1 MLLKKTLFIHL
12 FILLG
17 ISISYGQKT
26 KIAVSYNEPETYV
39 VFNEELIGVCPEF
52 IKLDFAI
59 GGDLIF
65 FKPGFYSFRIE
76 IGPENVFN
84 KLGVELIEKPKDIS
98 LEKKRLIKPD
108 TLVMT
113 SIVTNMTSN
122 KIQEIIDANFE
133 KNNYYI
139 GKSAALFPGVQD
151 EIQDCRYKLAL
162 EIIDSR
168 QIRSVYKAPRFAM
181 ASITIRWSLL
191 DSENNKIAYYNT
203 TDGIYFVK
211 VSSTKGMIV
220 SELMERVMKGAIT
233 EAQFKVLSDEKFIN
247 LINE

>member
-1 MLLKKTLFIHL
+1 MLLKKTLFISL
-12 FILLG
+12 FIFLG
-17 ISISYGQKT
+17 ISTSFAQKI

-39 VFNEELIGVCPEF
+39 VFNEELIGVCPDF

-59 GGDLIF
+59 GGDLVF
-65 FKPGFYSFRIE
+65 FKPGFYSYRVEIE
-76 IGPENVFN
+76 PENQFN
-84 KLGVELIEKPKDIS
+84 KLSVELIKKPKDIS
-98 LEKKRLIKPD
+98 LAEKRLIKPD

-122 KIQEIIDANFE
+122 KIQEIIDENFE
-133 KNNYYI
+133 DNNYYI

-151 EIQDCRYKLAL
+151 EIKDCRYKIAV

-168 QIRSVYKAPRFAM
+168 QIRRVYKAPRFAM
-181 ASITIRWSLL
+181 AFIEIRWSLL

-220 SELMERVMKGAIT
+220 SELMERVMEGAIT
-233 EAQFKVLSDEKFIN
+233 EAQFKVLSDEKFVN